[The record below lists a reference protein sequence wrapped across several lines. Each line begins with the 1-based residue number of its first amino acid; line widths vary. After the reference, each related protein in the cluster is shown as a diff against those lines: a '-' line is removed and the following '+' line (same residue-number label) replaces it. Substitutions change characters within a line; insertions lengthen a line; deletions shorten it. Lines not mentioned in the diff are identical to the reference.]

1 MVSFVLTPL
10 LALMNYRPFVS
21 PLPVW
26 NYWWV
31 LLLPLCLAVSI
42 VYKSIKCPSMKMVP
56 RQALSITVLILL
68 CMAGAA
74 AVLSGLVRF
83 LER

>member
-1 MVSFVLTPL
+1 VSIFTPL
-10 LALMNYRPFVS
+10 LGMDYRPFYS

-31 LLLPLCLAVSI
+31 LLFPLCLAVSI
-42 VYKSIKCPSMKMVP
+42 VYKSIKCPEMKMVP
-56 RQALSITVLILL
+56 RQALSITFLIIL

-74 AVLSGLVRF
+74 VVLSGLVRF